1 MRTKKC
7 FRKMYVCLLAALL
20 FPQWAAAENVQKLII
35 VKNDN
40 TEVSILLSDEPKMH
54 FSHYYHVNYSQEM
67 CNLIITT
74 SDGNTIELDSYNL
87 DKMTVVSTDDVVT
100 KVNNLMDND
109 ASSFARQGDTFLV
122 TVTSG
127 NTWISVQKIDGKQ
140 ILSKKLGQG
149 QHALSLS
156 DFPVG
161 VYVVTINNKSIKVYK
176 R

>member
-74 SDGNTIELDSYNL
+74 SDGNTKELDSYNL

-100 KVNNLMDND
+100 KVNNLMDNAIWD
-109 ASSFARQGDTFLV
+109 
-122 TVTSG
+122 
-127 NTWISVQKIDGKQ
+127 
-140 ILSKKLGQG
+140 
-149 QHALSLS
+149 SLS
-156 DFPVG
+156 IIRGEEPEKINHKSYVLLHIMIDA
-161 VYVVTINNKSIKVYK
+161 VYLCMLCFSIFILI
-176 R
+176 